1 MPVMINRDKLR
12 QLREIRLWTQ
22 EDLAAAS
29 GLSARTIQRI
39 EAQGRCSKDSLQAL
53 SAAFDMAVME
63 FIADDDV
70 ENVHSNESLKIE
82 RRWVMGP
89 IIGAL
94 GGLTGCSIGGWKL
107 INNIQETQADISVAI
122 PALSFLVVMA
132 GFSIGFPAFM
142 TYKYWNTPTG
152 TCASWPKSIKP

>member
-53 SAAFDMAVME
+53 SAAFDVAVME

-70 ENVHSNESLKIE
+70 ENVHSNESLKID
-82 RRWVMGP
+82 RSWVMGP

-94 GGLTGCSIGGWKL
+94 GGLTGCSIALWKL
-107 INNIQETQADISVAI
+107 INNIQESNAELSVAL
-122 PALSFLVVMA
+122 PALSFVLFMIV
-132 GFSIGFPAFM
+132 FSIGFPAFM
-142 TYKYWNTPTG
+142 TYKYWNTS
-152 TCASWPKSIKP
+152 CANYRSSHKFS

>member
-53 SAAFDMAVME
+53 SAAFDVAVME

-70 ENVHSNESLKIE
+70 ENVHSNESLKID
-82 RRWVMGP
+82 RSWVMGP
-89 IIGAL
+89 IMGAI
-94 GGLTGCSIGGWKL
+94 GGLTGCLIGGWKL
-107 INNIQETQADISVAI
+107 INNIQESNAELSVAL
-122 PALSFLVVMA
+122 PALSFVVFMMV
-132 GFSIGFPAFM
+132 FTIGFPAFM
-142 TYKYWNTPTG
+142 TYKYWNTS
-152 TCASWPKSIKP
+152 CVNYRSSH

>member
-53 SAAFDMAVME
+53 SAAFDVAVME

-70 ENVHSNESLKIE
+70 ENVHSNETLKID

-89 IIGAL
+89 IIGAI

-107 INNIQETQADISVAI
+107 INNIQESNAELSVAL
-122 PALSFLVVMA
+122 PALSSVFFMIV
-132 GFSIGFPAFM
+132 FSIGFPAFM
-142 TYKYWNTPTG
+142 TYKYWNTS
-152 TCASWPKSIKP
+152 CANYRSSHKFS